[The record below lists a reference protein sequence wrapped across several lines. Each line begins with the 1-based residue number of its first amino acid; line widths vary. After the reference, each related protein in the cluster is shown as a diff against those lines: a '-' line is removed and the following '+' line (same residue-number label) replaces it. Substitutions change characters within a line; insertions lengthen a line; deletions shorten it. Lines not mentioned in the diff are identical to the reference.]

1 MIKMKNRRGKIDLG
15 IKLCK
20 NCTKEYHETDNF
32 NWSCK
37 THKSEFGGEM
47 WWCCGKKEM
56 NAPGCKT
63 AKHESKEEEDDEENV
78 KKLESEDLKR
88 KKCLCCK

>member
-1 MIKMKNRRGKIDLG
+1 MVKMKNRRGKIDLG

-20 NCTKEYHETDNF
+20 NCSKEFLETDNF

-37 THKSEFGGEM
+37 THKSEYGGEM
-47 WWCCGKKEM
+47 WWCCGKKDLL
-56 NAPGCKT
+56 AAGCKT
-63 AKHESKEEEDDEENV
+63 AKHECKEDDEDEEGV
-78 KKLESEDLKR
+78 KKQDIEDTKR

>member
-20 NCTKEYHETDNF
+20 MCTREYHEKENF

-37 THKSEFGGEM
+37 THKSEYGGEM
-47 WWCCGKKEM
+47 WWCCGKKGKDS
-56 NAPGCKT
+56 PGCKFS
-63 AKHESKEEEDDEENV
+63 KHECKDDEDSDDIEEK
-78 KKLESEDLKR
+78 KKLM
-88 KKCLCCK
+88 

>member
-20 NCTKEYHETDNF
+20 MCTREYHEKENF

-37 THKSEFGGEM
+37 THKSEYGGEM
-47 WWCCGKKEM
+47 WWCCGKKDP

-63 AKHESKEEEDDEENV
+63 AKHESKEEDDDEENV
-78 KKLESEDLKR
+78 KKQE
-88 KKCLCCK
+88 